1 MKVLVIGAGW
11 TGATVA
17 NILNQNG
24 VEVLVVEKENIVG
37 GHSRSSTIKNVVL
50 EPYGAHIFHT

>member
-1 MKVLVIGAGW
+1 MNMKVLVIGAGW

-37 GHSRSSTIKNVVL
+37 GHSRSSTINNVV
-50 EPYGAHIFHT
+50 